1 MALFVPDVEF
11 TIALVFIEYLRNCFP
26 NVRNRV
32 SFHMIYPGRHKASK
46 QGNDMTEGLNPN
58 TLTKYRKYK
67 FTGQKNDFEIII
79 KSPFYILIP
88 SIDDLMR
95 GV

>member
-32 SFHMIYPGRHKASK
+32 SFHMIYPGK
-46 QGNDMTEGLNPN
+46 DMAEGFKPN
-58 TLTKYRKYK
+58 TSMKSRKYK
-67 FTGQKNDFEIII
+67 FTGQKNDFELII
-79 KSPFYILIP
+79 KRAHFTF
-88 SIDDLMR
+88 
-95 GV
+95 

>member
-32 SFHMIYPGRHKASK
+32 SFHMIYPGGYLKWHKVRLKAFS
-46 QGNDMTEGLNPN
+46 
-58 TLTKYRKYK
+58 R
-67 FTGQKNDFEIII
+67 IH
-79 KSPFYILIP
+79 
-88 SIDDLMR
+88 
-95 GV
+95 

>member
-32 SFHMIYPGRHKASK
+32 SFHMIYPGKE
-46 QGNDMTEGLNPN
+46 TCV
-58 TLTKYRKYK
+58 KYEDDFGVK
-67 FTGQKNDFEIII
+67 F
-79 KSPFYILIP
+79 IP
-88 SIDDLMR
+88 WR
-95 GV
+95 GCF